1 MAFANEL
8 RHVIEQMSLNTFHS
22 DYLKKIIEE
31 STTSKV
37 NNKIMKKIADGK
49 KANFKKIEISKEGL
63 ECIK

>member
-8 RHVIEQMSLNTFHS
+8 RHVIGQISLNTFHS

-31 STTSKV
+31 KV